1 MKASDSFSGLTAEQ
15 RAAAV
20 ADPDTTSSFVSVG
33 GHADGPLWA
42 GKGQIDRRPVLLAF
56 TDGRHRGGTVGVE
69 ESRLLAR
76 LATAAKREGSPL
88 IVCWDTGGVRVQ
100 EGTAGLATASAAG
113 VALARLALLGVPI
126 AAVVSEP
133 RGCFGA
139 PAVISAAAHTTIVTA
154 GAQIG
159 MTGPKLLD
167 SGGRVADERLA
178 GEALSARHRVRAG
191 QASAIVADDA
201 AAVRSELIRF
211 LRQRHA
217 RVTPLQALDAS
228 VQRTAFFLRR
238 LRAERAEAGV
248 GEPAALIGRQRD
260 LLRYSFRGHWRPT
273 GPTVRRGHVHA
284 AWGELYDRPA
294 MCIIVG
300 PERSP
305 HGIGIEDAHTITEMI
320 RFAMRRSRGVRAPIL
335 TFLFCRAH
343 ANDLHEERA
352 GLHCALAE
360 CLKSY
365 VTARLFGHPLL
376 CTLGGGA
383 YGAAYLALAAPSH
396 RILGIRGTMV
406 APMSPRVLTSFRR
419 LRGIRDDPS
428 TPQNFAHLIPH
439 LRTVES
445 VVRLPRVL
453 HEELDAVRRSARSQ
467 LGSSGRVTVGDVY
480 SR

>member
-1 MKASDSFSGLTAEQ
+1 MKNAQPFCRLTAEH
-15 RAAAV
+15 RAAAL
-20 ADPDTTSSFVSVG
+20 ADPDTLSALGPGISSGGALWVG
-33 GHADGPLWA
+33 KA
-42 GKGQIDRRPVLLAF
+42 KIDRHPVLLAF
-56 TDGRHRGGTVGVE
+56 TDGRHRGGSVGIE
-69 ESRLLAR
+69 ESQLLGR
-76 LATAAKREGSPL
+76 LATVARQRGGPL
-88 IVCWDTGGVRVQ
+88 IIGWDTGGVRVH
-100 EGTAGLATASAAG
+100 EGTGALATASAAG
-113 VALARLALLGVPI
+113 VELTRLALLGVPI
-126 AAVVSEP
+126 AAIVSEP

-139 PAVISAAAHTTIVTA
+139 PAVISATAHTTILTA

-167 SGGRVADERLA
+167 SGGRLADEQLA
-178 GEALSARHRVRAG
+178 LAALSARHRVRAG
-191 QASAIVADDA
+191 QASVIVADEVA
-201 AAVRSELIRF
+201 SVRAEIIRF
-211 LRQRHA
+211 LHRRNA
-217 RVTPLQALDAS
+217 RVTPLQALDSS
-228 VQRTAFFLRR
+228 VQRNAFLLRR
-238 LRAERAEAGV
+238 LRADRAGSGA
-248 GEPAALIGRQRD
+248 GEPASMIRRQRD

-284 AWGELYDRPA
+284 AWGELYNRPA

-320 RFAMRRSRGVRAPIL
+320 RFAVRNSRGFHAPIL

-360 CLKSY
+360 CLRAY
-365 VTARLFGHPLL
+365 VTARMLGHPLL

-383 YGAAYLALAAPSH
+383 YGAAYLAVAAPSH

-406 APMSPRVLTSFRR
+406 APMAPRVLTSFRR
-419 LRGIRDDPS
+419 LRGMRDDPE
-428 TPQNFAHLIPH
+428 TPQNLAHLIPH
-439 LRTVES
+439 LRIVES

-453 HEELDAVRRSARSQ
+453 HEELDTVRRSARSQ
-467 LGSSGRVTVGDVY
+467 LSSSGKVTIGDVF

>member
-1 MKASDSFSGLTAEQ
+1 MKTRNSFSSLTAEQ

-20 ADPDTTSSFVSVG
+20 TDSGTSSALAPGASHG
-33 GHADGPLWA
+33 GALWI
-42 GKGQIDRRPVLLAF
+42 GKGRINRQAVLLAF
-56 TDGRHRGGTVGVE
+56 TDGRHRGGSVGVE

-76 LATAAKREGSPL
+76 LATAAKRGGKPL

-100 EGTAGLATASAAG
+100 EGTEALASASAAG
-113 VALARLALLGVPI
+113 VALARLALLGLPI

-139 PAVISAAAHTTIVTA
+139 PAVISATAHTTIATA
-154 GAQIG
+154 GAQLG

-167 SGGRVADERLA
+167 SGGRVADEQLA
-178 GEALSARHRVRAG
+178 RDALSAHHRVRAG
-191 QASAIVADDA
+191 QASAIVADDV
-201 AAVRSELIRF
+201 AAVRSELVRF
-211 LRQRHA
+211 LGQRNA

-238 LRAERAEAGV
+238 LRADRSEAGA
-248 GEPAALIGRQRD
+248 GEPAGLIGRQRD

-273 GPTVRRGHVHA
+273 GPTLRRGHVHA
-284 AWGELYDRPA
+284 AWGELYERPA

-300 PERSP
+300 PERSAQ
-305 HGIGIEDAHTITEMI
+305 GIGIEDAHAITEMI
-320 RFAMRRSRGVRAPIL
+320 RYAVRHSGGVHAPIL

-365 VTARLFGHPLL
+365 VTARLLGHPLL

-383 YGAAYLALAAPSH
+383 YGAAYLSLAAPSH

-406 APMSPRVLTSFRR
+406 APMAPRVLASFRR
-419 LRGIRDDPS
+419 LRGIRDAPE

-453 HEELDAVRRSARSQ
+453 HEELDAVRRSARAQ
-467 LGSSGRVTVGDVY
+467 LTTSGRVTVGDVY

>member
-1 MKASDSFSGLTAEQ
+1 MKATDSFSRLTAEQ

-20 ADPDTTSSFVSVG
+20 TDAGTLSPLGTGASHG
-33 GHADGPLWA
+33 GALWI
-42 GKGQIDRRPVLLAF
+42 GKGKINRHPVLLAF
-56 TDGRHRGGTVGVE
+56 TDGRHRGGSIGIE
-69 ESRLLAR
+69 ESQLLGRLT
-76 LATAAKREGSPL
+76 TAAKQNGGPL

-100 EGTAGLATASAAG
+100 EGTEALATASAAG
-113 VALARLALLGVPI
+113 VDLTRLALLGIPI
-126 AAVVSEP
+126 AAIISEP

-139 PAVISAAAHTTIVTA
+139 PAVISATAHTTIMTA

-167 SGGRVADERLA
+167 SGGRIADEQLA
-178 GEALSARHRVRAG
+178 RTALSARHRVRAG
-191 QASAIVADDA
+191 HASGIVADDVG
-201 AAVRSELIRF
+201 AVRAELVRF
-211 LRQRHA
+211 LSQRSVH
-217 RVTPLQALDAS
+217 VTPQRALDAS

-238 LRAERAEAGV
+238 LRADRSESGAA
-248 GEPAALIGRQRD
+248 EPAGTIGRQRD

-294 MCIIVG
+294 MLIVVG

-305 HGIGIEDAHTITEMI
+305 YGIGIEDAHTITEMI
-320 RFAMRRSRGVRAPIL
+320 RFAVRQSGGVHAPIL

-365 VTARLFGHPLL
+365 VTARLLGHPLL

-406 APMSPRVLTSFRR
+406 APMAPRVLASFRR
-419 LRGIRDDPS
+419 LRGIREDPE
-428 TPQNFAHLIPH
+428 TPPNLAHLIPH
-439 LRTVES
+439 LRIVES

-453 HEELDAVRRSARSQ
+453 HEELEAVRRSARSQ
-467 LGSSGRVTVGDVY
+467 LGNSGRVAVGDSF